1 MPKILNMDSRK
12 VQSEKSSDFIKE
24 LRELEKYR
32 QRDEFKKPTIVVEFS
47 WKFIL
52 GILLLLSMFFLGK
65 ELLTVFIFLFG
76 GFVFMSTAR
85 PVVTFLMG
93 RKIGKGF
100 SVTITYFLGLVLLAA
115 VLSIVVFPFIDQ
127 IDELVSAVPKWV
139 DLLSRDFGDIVVWG
153 YTIDTSMINSFVR
166 DALER
171 FTLVDSFE
179 NIANTVGSLFSST
192 ALVFASV
199 IFSIYLVL
207 DHDNILELGL
217 VRIISDAKRKRVKE
231 LVLEVENKL
240 GRWLLGQAL
249 ISSIAGL
256 VMGIVLWVLG
266 VPFALPIAVF
276 VALMSAIPN
285 LGATIGSI
293 PPIFIAMVVKGPL
306 AALIIIV
313 VFFIYQQLEN
323 NIIGPKIMCNV
334 MGVRP
339 IFIMFTA
346 VNFFILFGVWGAVLA
361 VPAIVVMRICYEFYI
376 DLQKLKAKGSI

>member
-1 MPKILNMDSRK
+1 MDSRK

-100 SVTITYFLGLVLLAA
+100 SVSITYFLGLVLLAA

-166 DALER
+166 DTLER
-171 FTLVDSFE
+171 FTLFESFE

-266 VPFALPIAVF
+266 IPFALPIAVF

-323 NIIGPKIMCNV
+323 NIIGPKIMGNV

-346 VNFFILFGVWGAVLA
+346 VTFFILFGVWGAVLA
-361 VPAIVVMRICYEFYI
+361 VPAIVIMRICYEFYI

>member
-12 VQSEKSSDFIKE
+12 VQSEKSSDFIEE